1 MNKVPKCKPKFLI
14 PHQNNIKISQ
24 KESFNEHLVPKIT
37 QRNLKF
43 SGNRNFGKDISNS
56 IKNNVKNINNN
67 QSSKVDSANDKKSN
81 NNIYIKK
88 HSSAS
93 QVAQKTQKIKIA
105 INDKKLRENKSGAII
120 NKKNDISINKDNY
133 KIMNTKKEKENIN
146 INFAQNGSKLHSSI
160 SFGVNNE
167 VGRPFTGNP
176 SSIRVPSQ
184 KSNRL
189 RNSSINKISIS
200 KNINNN
206 NNNINNINNVSGNNK
221 KEIKSSNMDLM

>member
-67 QSSKVDSANDKKSN
+67 QSIKVDSANDKKSN

-120 NKKNDISINKDNY
+120 NKKNDISMNKDNY
-133 KIMNTKKEKENIN
+133 KIMNSKKEKENIN
-146 INFAQNGSKLHSSI
+146 INVAQNGSKLHSSI

-167 VGRPFTGNP
+167 VSRPFSGNP

-206 NNNINNINNVSGNNK
+206 NINNINNASGNNK
-221 KEIKSSNMDLM
+221 KEIKSSNLDLM

>member
-146 INFAQNGSKLHSSI
+146 INVAQNGSKLHSSI

-206 NNNINNINNVSGNNK
+206 NNNINNINNGSGNNK

>member
-1 MNKVPKCKPKFLI
+1 MNKVQKCKPKFLI
-14 PHQNNIKISQ
+14 PHQNNIKITQ

-56 IKNNVKNINNN
+56 IKNNIRNTNNN
-67 QSSKVDSANDKKSN
+67 QSIKADSAIDKKT

-93 QVAQKTQKIKIA
+93 QVSQKTQKIKIS

-120 NKKNDISINKDNY
+120 NKKNDISINKEY
-133 KIMNTKKEKENIN
+133 KINNSKKENIV
-146 INFAQNGSKLHSSI
+146 QNGGSKLHSSI

-167 VGRPFTGNP
+167 GGRPFSGNAG
-176 SSIRVPSQ
+176 SIRIPSQ

-206 NNNINNINNVSGNNK
+206 IVGIGNNK
-221 KEIKSSNMDLM
+221 KDMRSSNIDLM

>member
-1 MNKVPKCKPKFLI
+1 MNKVQKCKPKFLI
-14 PHQNNIKISQ
+14 PHQNNIKITQ

-56 IKNNVKNINNN
+56 IKNNIRNTNNN
-67 QSSKVDSANDKKSN
+67 QSIKADSAIDKKT

-93 QVAQKTQKIKIA
+93 QVSQKTQKIKIS

-120 NKKNDISINKDNY
+120 NKKNDISINKEY
-133 KIMNTKKEKENIN
+133 KINNSKKENIV
-146 INFAQNGSKLHSSI
+146 QNGGSKLHSSI

-167 VGRPFTGNP
+167 GGRPFSGNAG
-176 SSIRVPSQ
+176 SIRIPSQ

-206 NNNINNINNVSGNNK
+206 IAGVGNNK
-221 KEIKSSNMDLM
+221 KDMRSSNIDLM

>member
-67 QSSKVDSANDKKSN
+67 QSIKVDSANDKKSN

-120 NKKNDISINKDNY
+120 NKKNDISMNKDNY
-133 KIMNTKKEKENIN
+133 KIMNSKKEKENIN
-146 INFAQNGSKLHSSI
+146 INVAQNGSKLHSSI

-167 VGRPFTGNP
+167 VGRPFSGNP

-206 NNNINNINNVSGNNK
+206 NINNINNASGNNK
-221 KEIKSSNMDLM
+221 KEIKSSNLDLM

>member
-146 INFAQNGSKLHSSI
+146 INVAQNGSKLHSSI

-206 NNNINNINNVSGNNK
+206 INNINNVSGNNK

>member
-14 PHQNNIKISQ
+14 PHQNNIKITQ

-67 QSSKVDSANDKKSN
+67 QSIKVDSANDKKSN

-120 NKKNDISINKDNY
+120 NKKNDISMNKDNY
-133 KIMNTKKEKENIN
+133 KIMNSKKEKENIN
-146 INFAQNGSKLHSSI
+146 INVAQNGSKLHSSI

-167 VGRPFTGNP
+167 VGRPFSGNP

-206 NNNINNINNVSGNNK
+206 NINNINNASGNNK
-221 KEIKSSNMDLM
+221 KEIKSSNLDLM

>member
-1 MNKVPKCKPKFLI
+1 MNKVQKCKPKFLI
-14 PHQNNIKISQ
+14 PHQNNIKITQ

-56 IKNNVKNINNN
+56 IKNNIRNTNNN
-67 QSSKVDSANDKKSN
+67 QSIKADSAIDKKT

-93 QVAQKTQKIKIA
+93 QVSQKTQKIKIS

-120 NKKNDISINKDNY
+120 NKKNDISINKEY
-133 KIMNTKKEKENIN
+133 KINNSKKENIV
-146 INFAQNGSKLHSSI
+146 QNGGSKLHSSI

-167 VGRPFTGNP
+167 GGRPFSGNAG
-176 SSIRVPSQ
+176 SIRIPNQ

-206 NNNINNINNVSGNNK
+206 IVGIGNNK
-221 KEIKSSNMDLM
+221 KDMRSSNIDLM

>member
-167 VGRPFTGNP
+167 VGCPFTGNP

>member
-67 QSSKVDSANDKKSN
+67 QSIKVDSANDKKSN

-120 NKKNDISINKDNY
+120 NKKNDISMNKDNY
-133 KIMNTKKEKENIN
+133 KIMNSKKDKENIN
-146 INFAQNGSKLHSSI
+146 INVAQNGSKLHSSI

-167 VGRPFTGNP
+167 VGRPFSGNP

-206 NNNINNINNVSGNNK
+206 NINNINNASGNNK
-221 KEIKSSNMDLM
+221 KEIKSSNLDLM

>member
-133 KIMNTKKEKENIN
+133 KIMNTKKEKENI
-146 INFAQNGSKLHSSI
+146 ISMLLRMVLSCTARYHSGLIMKLVVLS
-160 SFGVNNE
+160 
-167 VGRPFTGNP
+167 
-176 SSIRVPSQ
+176 RVILVQLESPAR
-184 KSNRL
+184 KV
-189 RNSSINKISIS
+189 IDF
-200 KNINNN
+200 
-206 NNNINNINNVSGNNK
+206 
-221 KEIKSSNMDLM
+221 EIVQLIK

>member
-1 MNKVPKCKPKFLI
+1 
-14 PHQNNIKISQ
+14 
-24 KESFNEHLVPKIT
+24 
-37 QRNLKF
+37 
-43 SGNRNFGKDISNS
+43 
-56 IKNNVKNINNN
+56 
-67 QSSKVDSANDKKSN
+67 
-81 NNIYIKK
+81 
-88 HSSAS
+88 
-93 QVAQKTQKIKIA
+93 
-105 INDKKLRENKSGAII
+105 
-120 NKKNDISINKDNY
+120 
-133 KIMNTKKEKENIN
+133 MNTKKEKENIN
-146 INFAQNGSKLHSSI
+146 INVAQNGSKLHSSI

>member
-56 IKNNVKNINNN
+56 IKNNVKNIDNN
-67 QSSKVDSANDKKSN
+67 QSIKVDSANDKKSN

-120 NKKNDISINKDNY
+120 NKKNDISMNKDKY
-133 KIMNTKKEKENIN
+133 KIMNTKKDKENIN
-146 INFAQNGSKLHSSI
+146 INVAQNGSKLHSSI

-167 VGRPFTGNP
+167 VGRPFSGNP

-206 NNNINNINNVSGNNK
+206 NINNINNASGNNK
-221 KEIKSSNMDLM
+221 KEIKSSNLDLM

>member
-1 MNKVPKCKPKFLI
+1 MNKVQKCKPKFLI
-14 PHQNNIKISQ
+14 PHQNNIKITQ

-37 QRNLKF
+37 KRNLKF

-56 IKNNVKNINNN
+56 IKNNIRNTNNN
-67 QSSKVDSANDKKSN
+67 QSIKADSAIDKKT

-93 QVAQKTQKIKIA
+93 QVSQKTQKIKIS

-120 NKKNDISINKDNY
+120 NKKNDISINKEY
-133 KIMNTKKEKENIN
+133 KINNSKKENIV
-146 INFAQNGSKLHSSI
+146 QNGGSKLHSSI

-167 VGRPFTGNP
+167 GGRPFSGNAG
-176 SSIRVPSQ
+176 SIRIPSQ

-206 NNNINNINNVSGNNK
+206 IAGVGNNK
-221 KEIKSSNMDLM
+221 KDMRSSNIDLM

>member
-14 PHQNNIKISQ
+14 PHQNNLKISQ

-56 IKNNVKNINNN
+56 IKNNFNNVKNMNYNNN
-67 QSSKVDSANDKKSN
+67 QSTKLDSNNDKKANN

-105 INDKKLRENKSGAII
+105 INDKKLRENKSGANITKKHDI
-120 NKKNDISINKDNY
+120 SVNKENNKNINNKKEII
-133 KIMNTKKEKENIN
+133 
-146 INFAQNGSKLHSSI
+146 QNGSKLHSSI
-160 SFGVNNE
+160 SFGGVVNANN
-167 VGRPFTGNP
+167 T
-176 SSIRVPSQ
+176 
-184 KSNRL
+184 
-189 RNSSINKISIS
+189 NSSITRVSFNKNNNNNNIS
-200 KNINNN
+200 NN
-206 NNNINNINNVSGNNK
+206 NNNINNSNVAVAGNNK
-221 KEIKSSNMDLM
+221 KDLRTSNIDLM

>member
-67 QSSKVDSANDKKSN
+67 QSSKVDSTNDKKSN

-146 INFAQNGSKLHSSI
+146 INVAQNGSKLHSSI

-206 NNNINNINNVSGNNK
+206 NNNINNINNGSGNNK

>member
-14 PHQNNIKISQ
+14 PHQNNIKITQ

-56 IKNNVKNINNN
+56 IKNNIRNTNNN
-67 QSSKVDSANDKKSN
+67 QSIKADSAIDKKT

-93 QVAQKTQKIKIA
+93 QVSQKTQKIKIS

-120 NKKNDISINKDNY
+120 NKKNDISINKDY
-133 KIMNTKKEKENIN
+133 KINNSKKENIV
-146 INFAQNGSKLHSSI
+146 QNGGSKLHSSI

-167 VGRPFTGNP
+167 GGRPFSGNAG
-176 SSIRVPSQ
+176 SIRIPSQ

-200 KNINNN
+200 KNIS
-206 NNNINNINNVSGNNK
+206 NNIAAVGNNK
-221 KEIKSSNMDLM
+221 KDLRTSNIDLM

>member
-67 QSSKVDSANDKKSN
+67 QSIKVDSANDKKSN

-120 NKKNDISINKDNY
+120 NKKNDISMNKDNY
-133 KIMNTKKEKENIN
+133 KIMNSKKDKENIN
-146 INFAQNGSKLHSSI
+146 INVAQNGSKLHSSI

-167 VGRPFTGNP
+167 VSRPFSGNP

-206 NNNINNINNVSGNNK
+206 NINNINNASGNNK
-221 KEIKSSNMDLM
+221 KEIKSSNLDLM

>member
-1 MNKVPKCKPKFLI
+1 MNRIPKCKPKYFI
-14 PHQNNIKISQ
+14 PHQNNLKITQ
-24 KESFNEHLVPKIT
+24 KESFNEHLAPKIT

-43 SGNRNFGKDISNS
+43 SANRNFGKDISNS
-56 IKNNVKNINNN
+56 IKNNVANLNSNQSKKVPLDGEKKQNNN
-67 QSSKVDSANDKKSN
+67 V
-81 NNIYIKK
+81 YIKK

-93 QVAQKTQKIKIA
+93 QVSQKTQKVKIS

-146 INFAQNGSKLHSSI
+146 INVAQNGSKLHSSI

>member
-1 MNKVPKCKPKFLI
+1 MNKVQKCKPKFLI
-14 PHQNNIKISQ
+14 PHQNNIKITQ

-56 IKNNVKNINNN
+56 IKNNIRNTNNN
-67 QSSKVDSANDKKSN
+67 QSIKADSALDKKK

-93 QVAQKTQKIKIA
+93 QVSQKTQKIKIS

-120 NKKNDISINKDNY
+120 NKKNDISINKEY
-133 KIMNTKKEKENIN
+133 KINNSKKENIV
-146 INFAQNGSKLHSSI
+146 QNGGSKLHSSI

-167 VGRPFTGNP
+167 GGRPFSGNAG
-176 SSIRVPSQ
+176 SIRIPSQ

-206 NNNINNINNVSGNNK
+206 IAGVGNNK
-221 KEIKSSNMDLM
+221 KDMRSSNIDLM

>member
-67 QSSKVDSANDKKSN
+67 QSTKIDSANDKKNN

-93 QVAQKTQKIKIA
+93 QVAQKTQKIW
-105 INDKKLRENKSGAII
+105 S
-120 NKKNDISINKDNY
+120 NY
-133 KIMNTKKEKENIN
+133 K
-146 INFAQNGSKLHSSI
+146 
-160 SFGVNNE
+160 
-167 VGRPFTGNP
+167 
-176 SSIRVPSQ
+176 
-184 KSNRL
+184 
-189 RNSSINKISIS
+189 
-200 KNINNN
+200 
-206 NNNINNINNVSGNNK
+206 
-221 KEIKSSNMDLM
+221 

>member
-14 PHQNNIKISQ
+14 PHQNNIKITQ
-24 KESFNEHLVPKIT
+24 KESFNEHLVPKMT

-56 IKNNVKNINNN
+56 IKNNIRNTNNN
-67 QSSKVDSANDKKSN
+67 QSIKADSAIDKKT

-93 QVAQKTQKIKIA
+93 QVSQKTQKIKIS
-105 INDKKLRENKSGAII
+105 IIDKKLRENKSGAII
-120 NKKNDISINKDNY
+120 NKKNDISINKDY
-133 KIMNTKKEKENIN
+133 KINNSKKENIV
-146 INFAQNGSKLHSSI
+146 QNGGSKLHSSI

-167 VGRPFTGNP
+167 GGRPFSGNAG
-176 SSIRVPSQ
+176 SIRIPSQ

-200 KNINNN
+200 KNIS
-206 NNNINNINNVSGNNK
+206 NNIAAVGNNK
-221 KEIKSSNMDLM
+221 KDLRTSNIDLM